1 MTRPPACAGSFYE
14 ASAEGLHQ
22 QVQSLLEPQ
31 ANALSAI
38 ALMCPHAGLM
48 YSGKVAGAVYSRV
61 RIPRC
66 AILVGPNHTGHGPPL
81 SVYANGDW
89 AVPGS
94 LVPIVEEL
102 AQAFLAAC
110 TDAVADHLAHQYEH
124 CLEVQL
130 PFLLARRPDIQIL
143 PIVAGL
149 RDLRSCLALG
159 RALAKVTKA
168 QEDPPILIAS
178 TDMTHCGPGFG
189 QSPPSGLTADAF
201 ARRQDRVA
209 LDALQALNEQTF
221 HDTIEAHDI
230 TMCGYGPTT
239 AVLHAARLLGALDVA
254 VIRYATSAEISGDLN
269 RVVGY
274 AGAVIGQ
281 EARQTT
287 TPLG

>member
-14 ASAEGLHQ
+14 ASADGLHQ

-31 ANALSAI
+31 ANYVSAI
-38 ALMCPHAGLM
+38 AIVCPHAGLM

-66 AILVGPNHTGHGPPL
+66 AILVGPNHSGHGPPL
-81 SVYANGDW
+81 SVYAKGNW
-89 AVPGS
+89 SVPVG
-94 LVPIVEEL
+94 LVPIVEDL
-102 AQAFLAAC
+102 AEAFLAAC
-110 TDAVADHLAHQYEH
+110 TDAAADYTAHQYEH

-130 PFLLARRPDIQIL
+130 PFLLARRSDIEML
-143 PIVAGL
+143 PIVVGL

-159 RALAKVTKA
+159 RALAAVTKA
-168 QEDPPILIAS
+168 REDPPILIAS

-189 QSPPSGLTADAF
+189 QSPPAGLTADAF

-209 LDALQALNEQTF
+209 LDALQTLSEQRF
-221 HDTIEAHDI
+221 HDTIEAQNI

-239 AVLHAARLLGALDVA
+239 AVLHAARLLGAQNLD
-254 VIRYATSAEISGDLN
+254 VIRYATSAEVSGDLN

-274 AGAVIGQ
+274 AGVVIN
-281 EARQTT
+281 
-287 TPLG
+287 